1 MGGRGTSSGEIF
13 ILSDEVKRAIDGD
26 NYVEIP
32 YRDYKGSAMGFQYN
46 TYNPVPNTYNSQT
59 KTVKINMESPV
70 AKYLYE
76 AMPKNISKED
86 FISQYAWR
94 DSHVSRVHSVAFFL
108 EDIIKTNIKNNKQ
121 LGYLIKSNKPDWYK
135 KAFQIATAY
144 VIRKKYQIKTANDV
158 EKTIQ
163 NSEYLQRLLEVK

>member
-46 TYNPVPNTYNSQT
+46 TYKPVPNTYNSQT

-76 AMPKNISKED
+76 AMPKNIAKDD
-86 FISQYAWR
+86 FIPGHPWR
-94 DSHVSRVHSVAFFL
+94 DNHVSRVNILAYFTAD
-108 EDIIKTNIKNNKQ
+108 DIKIAIKKNKK
-121 LGYLIKSNKPDWYK
+121 LGDLMKSNMPDWYK

-144 VIRKKYQIKTANDV
+144 VIRKMYQLKTASDV
-158 EKTIQ
+158 EKTIK
-163 NSEYLQRLLEVK
+163 NSELLQRLLEVK